1 MKSGIIYKGP
11 SLLDG
16 KPIVVIATYSKR
28 NIKTGVVVQTY
39 ILVDGIN
46 PLEASKTGAD
56 FSICGTCAMRGEVTT
71 DPNRKQ
77 AKNRRCYVNLGQ
89 GVLIVY
95 KSFLRG
101 VYAMA
106 DNIAD
111 RKSIGRGRFVRVGTY
126 GDPAAVPAAVW
137 EDLLSEADTFTAYS
151 HQSGWRP
158 DIAMQSADNHA
169 QAIMHWQAGRRTFRV
184 IADLGQLDKQNEAL
198 CPCVKRGRPART
210 MYRVQALQRICP
222 CQVHCHSRTLELP
235 AAPSCLGARPPALGP
250 RVGGFLFPSLLHRRA
265 RRKAGRKAQDLR
277 IMFQGRKAQ
286 GRDARRKALEPRTL
300 SLGQP
305 TTGQGKGLR
314 APKQKQA
321 TGAEGLYQD
330 E

>member
-28 NIKTGVVVQTY
+28 NTKTGEVVQTY

-56 FSICGTCAMRGEVTT
+56 FSICGNCAMRGEVTT

-77 AKNRRCYVNLGQ
+77 AVKRRCYVNLGQ

-106 DNIAD
+106 DNIAA
-111 RKSIGRGRFVRVGTY
+111 RKSIGRKRFVRVGTY
-126 GDPAAVPAAVW
+126 GDPAAVPPAVW
-137 EDLLSEADTFTAYS
+137 EELLSEADTFTAYS

-169 QAIMHWQAGRRTFRV
+169 QAVMHWEAGRRTFRV

-198 CPCVKRGRPART
+198 CPASKEAGR
-210 MYRVQALQRICP
+210 RVQCTACKLCKGSALAKSIAI
-222 CQVHCHSRTLELP
+222 VEH
-235 AAPSCLGARPPALGP
+235 
-250 RVGGFLFPSLLHRRA
+250 
-265 RRKAGRKAQDLR
+265 
-277 IMFQGRKAQ
+277 
-286 GRDARRKALEPRTL
+286 
-300 SLGQP
+300 
-305 TTGQGKGLR
+305 
-314 APKQKQA
+314 
-321 TGAEGLYQD
+321 
-330 E
+330 

>member
-1 MKSGIIYKGP
+1 MKSGIIYNGP

-28 NIKTGVVVQTY
+28 NAKTGAVVQTY

-56 FSICGTCAMRGEVTT
+56 FSICGNCAMRGEVTT

-106 DNIAD
+106 DNTAD

-137 EDLLSEADTFTAYS
+137 EELLSEADTFTAYS

-158 DIAMQSADNHA
+158 DIAMQ
-169 QAIMHWQAGRRTFRV
+169 
-184 IADLGQLDKQNEAL
+184 
-198 CPCVKRGRPART
+198 ART
-210 MYRVQALQRICP
+210 ITRKLLNIGKQD
-222 CQVHCHSRTLELP
+222 
-235 AAPSCLGARPPALGP
+235 GARFA
-250 RVGGFLFPSLLHRRA
+250 
-265 RRKAGRKAQDLR
+265 
-277 IMFQGRKAQ
+277 
-286 GRDARRKALEPRTL
+286 
-300 SLGQP
+300 
-305 TTGQGKGLR
+305 
-314 APKQKQA
+314 
-321 TGAEGLYQD
+321 
-330 E
+330 